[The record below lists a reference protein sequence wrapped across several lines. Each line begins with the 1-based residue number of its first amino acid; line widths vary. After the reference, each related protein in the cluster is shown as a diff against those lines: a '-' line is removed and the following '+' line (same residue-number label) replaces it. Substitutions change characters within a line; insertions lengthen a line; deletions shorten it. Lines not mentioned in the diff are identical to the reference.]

1 MVSMSADW
9 CCFMFL
15 VVRAPSEWA
24 PKGVRVNA
32 VAPGVIFSR
41 SAAENYADPNMLV
54 SMARGIPAQRL
65 GTPEEVAA
73 AVSFLLSPSAS
84 YITGTTLRVDGGS
97 SLCGKLS
104 DLPYHERMPPFAGEG
119 PAAIVDSSPPK
130 GRRNAFDVMLQRH
143 HDDEE
148 EQF

>member
-1 MVSMSADW
+1 MAHTGAA
-9 CCFMFL
+9 
-15 VVRAPSEWA
+15 RAGVDNLTKSLAVEWA

-104 DLPYHERMPPFAGEG
+104 DLPYHERMPPFAW
-119 PAAIVDSSPPK
+119 PSC
-130 GRRNAFDVMLQRH
+130 H
-143 HDDEE
+143 C
-148 EQF
+148 